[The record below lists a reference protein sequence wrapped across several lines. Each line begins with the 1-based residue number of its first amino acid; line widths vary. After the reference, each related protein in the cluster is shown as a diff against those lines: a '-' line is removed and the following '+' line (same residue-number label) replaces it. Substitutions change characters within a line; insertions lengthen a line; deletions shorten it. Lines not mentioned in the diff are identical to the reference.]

1 MGSEMCIRD
10 SAHTAEIIPDGRPS
24 VSAVTRLQSPKDG
37 GAVMSVG
44 FGTQPWL
51 DEEGNP
57 VFDKKA
63 NGDPFDTPNF
73 SMMHTGTQVRIAGY
87 GPGSENVNGQI
98 DQTDAFYVMANA
110 LGLNGGTDGGQKPW
124 KINKDNKVVSLAN
137 RSKAKPG
144 DQLCYLVA
152 AGETPKVGDC
162 AQFGTE
168 GQGIDNAKAK
178 NVVVLIGDG
187 TGDSEITAARNYL
200 KGSAG
205 RFEGLDNLDY
215 TGYLTTFSLDK
226 ETGLPNYVADSAAT
240 GTCLLYTS
248 DAADE

>member
-1 MGSEMCIRD
+1 M
-10 SAHTAEIIPDGRPS
+10 
-24 VSAVTRLQSPKDG
+24 
-37 GAVMSVG
+37 
-44 FGTQPWL
+44 
-51 DEEGNP
+51 
-57 VFDKKA
+57 
-63 NGDPFDTPNF
+63 
-73 SMMHTGTQVRIAGY
+73 
-87 GPGSENVNGQI
+87 
-98 DQTDAFYVMANA
+98 
-110 LGLNGGTDGGQKPW
+110 
-124 KINKDNKVVSLAN
+124 SLAN
-137 RSKAKPG
+137 RRNAKPG

-152 AGETPKVGDC
+152 AGEAPKVGDC

-240 GTCLLYTS
+240 GTAWNSGVKTYNGAIGVDNAGKPVATIAPARSGGSEREVARRALLERLRQQTASGARNWTRNELYE
-248 DAADE
+248 D